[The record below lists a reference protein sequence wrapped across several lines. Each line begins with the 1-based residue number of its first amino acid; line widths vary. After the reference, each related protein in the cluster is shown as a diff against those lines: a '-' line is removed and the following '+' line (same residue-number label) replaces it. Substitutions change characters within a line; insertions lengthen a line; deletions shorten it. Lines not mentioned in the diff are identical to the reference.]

1 MLNIRDPKAHALAR
15 EVAQATGE
23 TMTEA
28 VIHALEERLER
39 LRTHDRVSRRERA
52 ERLMARGRTF
62 ASLPVLD
69 PRSPDEILGYDEAGL
84 LR

>member
-1 MLNIRDPKAHALAR
+1 MLNIRDPEAHALAR

-28 VIHALEERLER
+28 VRKALEERLER
-39 LRTHDRVSRRERA
+39 LRRRDRASRRERA
-52 ERLMARGRTF
+52 ARLMARGRAF

-69 PRSPDEILGYDEAGL
+69 SRSPDEILGYDEVGL
-84 LR
+84 PR